1 MNERN
6 DDFRS
11 RVGIAGDVTGKIP
24 HIGDDD
30 CGFPNGRRPAYP
42 LAKLNSSAGGLT
54 LKRPENHCS
63 PSTDTNLPARSQHW
77 DSTSQVSAAVL
88 AALAMKSD
96 SSSSRA
102 CNRRSSESYNSDFSL
117 GSIGVGAVGCVAR
130 RLVEV
135 AGSK

>member
-54 LKRPENHCS
+54 LKRPENQLF
-63 PSTDTNLPARSQHW
+63 PSA
-77 DSTSQVSAAVL
+77 QVETYPVYL
-88 AALAMKSD
+88 RQRMVD
-96 SSSSRA
+96 Q
-102 CNRRSSESYNSDFSL
+102 RRSVSR
-117 GSIGVGAVGCVAR
+117 VGDEVGFI
-130 RLVEV
+130 LQQ
-135 AGSK
+135 GLQLPKQ